1 MIAKTGTAEA
11 EFRLPAVPAE
21 SRTHRRADATP
32 TRRPQWAAFDGQGMS
47 GAEVFAGIC
56 KDENLAALF
65 CAPGN
70 YSITHA
76 MAASGIPS
84 FGGRTEGGMC
94 SAADGFY
101 RASGETAACSGTE
114 GPGFAHMVMG
124 IAAAHSAR
132 TPLLVLASN
141 ATTTHE
147 DREYEIQDIGQQSVT
162 QGIRK
167 YGKRITVPNRVYEY
181 GAYAFRQLKTGIPR
195 PVHLDFTEEV
205 CEARFTDPDQLTDF
219 WGKHLYRTERV
230 AGPCPRDIL
239 DVVQCLEAARR
250 PIIVAGH
257 GVFHRKASEVLRK
270 AAEQNDVPV
279 VVSGPNR
286 GHFPDDHRLS
296 ASLSPGALSGV
307 DLVILVGQYCMPSP
321 SEYTFPKNVKT
332 IRVHPAAEDVGRNW
346 PLELGIVGDER
357 VFLEMLLDALPPR
370 VRPGWVSQIHAARKE
385 YEQQL
390 EADYAVGVRYSKDG
404 MVHPAVIG
412 KELFEFFFNGDIDPK
427 QTVVGTGGFTAQ
439 RYVPPRLRAN
449 RPGQSIVTI
458 YQLGA
463 LGTAIPMML
472 GATVAVKNG
481 IGEQKAY
488 RGAPTVV
495 QCGDSE
501 LGYSLLELETAAKYK
516 LPLITV
522 VYNNNCWGTWES
534 GKDHPDAMQ
543 LHLFRENTRYDIM
556 AEQLGVHGEY
566 VCSPSELKAS
576 LARSYE
582 IAARESRP
590 CLINVQAAKEFSSPV
605 THPPGYTTVP
615 EPGIASYQH

>member
-1 MIAKTGTAEA
+1 MSIIGTKPPPRQPSWSSFEG
-11 EFRLPAVPAE
+11 E
-21 SRTHRRADATP
+21 
-32 TRRPQWAAFDGQGMS
+32 GMT

-65 CAPGN
+65 CVPGN

-76 MAASGIPS
+76 IAASGIPS
-84 FGGRTEGGMC
+84 YGGRTEGGMC

-101 RASGETAACSGTE
+101 RASGEVAACSGTE

-124 IAAAHSAR
+124 IAAAHAAR
-132 TPLLVLASN
+132 TPLLVLESN
-141 ATTTHE
+141 ATTTYE
-147 DREYEIQDIGQQSVT
+147 DREYEIQDIRQQAVT
-162 QGIRK
+162 QELRK
-167 YGKRITVPNRVYEY
+167 YGKRVTVPSRIYEY
-181 GAYAFRQLKTGIPR
+181 GAHAFRQLKTGIPR

-205 CEARFTDPDQLTDF
+205 CQARFTDPQQLGDF
-219 WGKHLYRTERV
+219 WSKHLYRTERV
-230 AGPCPRDIL
+230 AGPCPKDML
-239 DVVQCLEAARR
+239 EVVQYLEAARR
-250 PIIVAGH
+250 PILVAGH
-257 GVFHRKASEVLRK
+257 GIFHRKGFEPLLKV
-270 AAEQNDVPV
+270 AERNDLPV

-296 ASLSPGALSGV
+296 ANLSPGALHGA

-321 SEYTFPKNVKT
+321 SEYVFPRNVKT
-332 IRVHPAAEDVGRNW
+332 IRVHPVAEDLGRNW

-357 VFLEMLLDALPPR
+357 VFLEMLLDVLPSR
-370 VRPGWVSQIHAARKE
+370 TRPGWVNEIHAARKV
-385 YEQQL
+385 YEHEL
-390 EADYAVGVRYSKDG
+390 EADYAVGMEYSKDG
-404 MVHPAVIG
+404 RVHPAVIG
-412 KELFEFFFNGDIDPK
+412 KEIFEFFFNGDIDPK

-449 RPGQSIVTI
+449 RPGQTIVSI

-481 IGEQKAY
+481 VGEQRAY

-501 LGYSLLELETAAKYK
+501 LGYSLLELETAVKYK
-516 LPLITV
+516 LPLITI
-522 VYNNNCWGTWES
+522 VYNNNCWGTWLSAKEN
-534 GKDHPDAMQ
+534 PNAMQ
-543 LHLFRENTRYDIM
+543 LHLLRENTRYDIM

-566 VCSPSELKAS
+566 VRSPDELKAA
-576 LARSYE
+576 LRHCYN
-582 IAARESRP
+582 IAARDSMP
-590 CLINVQAAKEFSSPV
+590 SLINVQAAKEFTSSV